1 MKYRDIGGKGPS
13 RASDKKTEKLA
24 KEWRPKSLHTAAIEK
39 KYDFMQTKMFRGR
52 LSEEEKIAVI
62 MGFDFAID
70 AVGKA
75 ANENRAIRERI
86 EEWKTRRVMNEN
98 A

>member
-1 MKYRDIGGKGPS
+1 
-13 RASDKKTEKLA
+13 
-24 KEWRPKSLHTAAIEK
+24 
-39 KYDFMQTKMFRGR
+39 MQTKMFRGR
-52 LSEEEKIAVI
+52 LSEEEKKAVI

-70 AVGKA
+70 AVVKA